1 MIRKLSLDLE
11 ALTVTSF
18 DTSEESAQAGTI
30 NGHEGKAAAAITQL
44 PGCVPGC
51 NTRLTCSTNLC

>member
-1 MIRKLSLDLE
+1 MDKIK
-11 ALTVTSF
+11 LTVEDLQVSSF
-18 DTSEESAQAGTI
+18 ATSETEAAAGTV
-30 NGHEGKAAAAITQL
+30 NGHGQQGLAITQL

>member
-1 MIRKLSLDLE
+1 MDRKLK
-11 ALTVTSF
+11 LTVEELEVKTF
-18 DTSEESAQAGTI
+18 ETSETEAQVGTV
-30 NGHEGKAAAAITQL
+30 NANVFITQL

>member
-1 MIRKLSLDLE
+1 MNKIK
-11 ALTVTSF
+11 LTVEDLQVNSF
-18 DTSEESAQAGTI
+18 ATSETEHATGTVNAHGQQAFVT
-30 NGHEGKAAAAITQL
+30 AL